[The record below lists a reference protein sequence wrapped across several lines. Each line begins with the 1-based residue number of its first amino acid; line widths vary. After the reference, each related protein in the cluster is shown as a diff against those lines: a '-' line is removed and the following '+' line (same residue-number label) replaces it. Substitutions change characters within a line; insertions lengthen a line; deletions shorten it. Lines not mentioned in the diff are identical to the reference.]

1 MSNTNINL
9 ASPKSNQLI
18 GEEKWLKIARATALI
33 SMIFVASIAIL
44 VFVVN
49 LTIPIQSVRNSE
61 QAALA
66 DIFALHK
73 RLVTYYLIK
82 DRINNISNVIAKR
95 KNLSTSAN
103 EIFNLVP
110 PELSIKSF
118 DADAKNISIVV
129 SGNSLLPIN
138 KFIDDVVTESKKGK
152 IIKNISIQELSVDT
166 KHGSYSVS
174 ITGKIP

>member
-1 MSNTNINL
+1 MSNSINL
-9 ASPKSNQLI
+9 VTLKNNQLL
-18 GEEKWLKIARATALI
+18 GEEKWLKIARASALI

-49 LTIPIQSVRNSE
+49 LTIPIQSIRNSE
-61 QAALA
+61 QATLA
-66 DIFALHK
+66 DIAALHN
-73 RLVTYYLIK
+73 RLATYYLTK
-82 DRINNISNVIAKR
+82 DRANNLSNIISKR
-95 KNLSTSAN
+95 KTLPTSTN

-138 KFIDDVVTESKKGK
+138 KFIDDVITASRKGK
-152 IIKNISIQELSVDT
+152 IIKNVSIQELSVDT
-166 KHGSYSVS
+166 KHGSYSLS
-174 ITGKIP
+174 INGKIP